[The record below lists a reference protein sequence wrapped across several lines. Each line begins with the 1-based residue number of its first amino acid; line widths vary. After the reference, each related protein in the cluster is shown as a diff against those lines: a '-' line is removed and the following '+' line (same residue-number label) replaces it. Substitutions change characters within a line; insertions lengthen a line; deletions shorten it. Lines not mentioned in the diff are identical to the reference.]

1 MYKYRLA
8 YYASEGT
15 SMVSFKSFDTVNEA
29 FEFLFKMPAGTL
41 IELKYYEDS
50 TDNGPTFWRS

>member
-1 MYKYRLA
+1 MA
-8 YYASEGT
+8 YYATSGT

-29 FEFLFKMPAGTL
+29 FDFLFKMPSGTL

-50 TDNGPTFWRS
+50 ADNGPTFWSS